1 MLHLRKN
8 FFGQYL
14 ALTAILM
21 MFIGPAISYAFADDN
36 LDVICTSTG
45 IKVIASDGLNENQK
59 HQKDLNILC
68 SYCDLSTHEFQD
80 ENFSYGD
87 FTLYAFDSSERIN
100 QKEEFFKN
108 LSLIS
113 YQRQAPPTKL

>member
-1 MLHLRKN
+1 MLNFRKN

-14 ALTAILM
+14 ALIAILM

-45 IKVIASDGLNENQK
+45 IKVITSDGINENQK
-59 HQKDLNILC
+59 GQKDLNNLC
-68 SYCDLSTHEFQD
+68 SYCDLSNHELQD
-80 ENFSYGD
+80 DNFSYGH
-87 FTLYAFDSSERIN
+87 FTFHTSDSNVRFN
-100 QKEEFFKN
+100 QNGEIFKN

-113 YQRQAPPTKL
+113 YQRQAPPTKP